1 MNHDPSTLES
11 RGVDRRVTCSL
22 LDFFGTGSWPLGME
36 AVECRAVCTVH
47 CALCSSPGIS
57 SSCSSFSVPRTPQ
70 TSLLTSLYCTVHTM
84 LNFSTSAN
92 QFLFSVSSGVDLCS
106 CAFWNLMY
114 TNHDL

>member
-22 LDFFGTGSWPLGME
+22 LDFFGTGSWE
-36 AVECRAVCTVH
+36 WKQWSAVQ

-57 SSCSSFSVPRTPQ
+57 SSCSSFWVPRTPQ

-84 LNFSTSAN
+84 LNFSTSEN
-92 QFLFSVSSGVDLCS
+92 QFLFSVSSGVQLCS

-114 TNHDL
+114 TNHNL